1 MNLNTANLAKLQ
13 YSLLAALLMAAI
25 GAGSVYFALDMSK
38 AAKLA
43 RSAAQAERNEFAGKL
58 DRVRSEEREI
68 KQKSAVFAELQKR
81 GVVGE
86 EQRLEWVE
94 LLKDIRDKRRLI
106 DLQYEFAPQRA
117 LEITAAGA
125 PASAY
130 AFYAS
135 SMKMQVKLLHEEDLT
150 RLLGDLRQ
158 QAAALIQIKACKLS
172 RMPRGAGDWSLTAQL
187 QADCL
192 IDWITLRET
201 AGRPGAPK

>member
-1 MNLNTANLAKLQ
+1 MKLTTADLAKLQ
-13 YSLLAALLMAAI
+13 FSLLAALLMAAI
-25 GAGSVYFALDMSK
+25 GAGSVFFSLNLSQ

-43 RSAAQAERNEFAGKL
+43 RTAAQAERNDFAGKL
-58 DRVRSEEREI
+58 DRVRSEEIEI
-68 KQKSAVFAELQKR
+68 KQKSAVFATLEKR

-94 LLKDIRDKRRLI
+94 LLKEIRDKRRLI

-117 LEITAAGA
+117 LDSA

-158 QAAALIQIKACKLS
+158 QAAALIQVKACNVS
-172 RMPRGAGDWSLTAQL
+172 RVPHGVAETGITTQL
-187 QADCL
+187 QAECQ
-192 IDWITLRET
+192 IDWITLREA
-201 AGRPGAPK
+201 AGKQGPMR

>member
-1 MNLNTANLAKLQ
+1 MKLTTADFAKLQ

-25 GAGSVYFALDMSK
+25 GAGSVFFALNQSK
-38 AAKLA
+38 AAKVA
-43 RSAAQAERNEFAGKL
+43 RNAAQAERNEFAGKL

-158 QAAALIQIKACKLS
+158 QAAALIQVKACNVS
-172 RMPRGAGDWSLTAQL
+172 RIAHGAGESSLAAQL

-192 IDWITLRET
+192 IDWITLREA
-201 AGRPGAPK
+201 AGKPGAPR

>member
-1 MNLNTANLAKLQ
+1 MKLKTADLAKLQ
-13 YSLLAALLMAAI
+13 YSLIAALLMAAL
-25 GAGSVYFALDMSK
+25 GAGSVFFSLNMSQ

-43 RSAAQAERNEFAGKL
+43 RNAAQAERNEFAGKL

-81 GVVGE
+81 GVVGD

-106 DLQYEFAPQRA
+106 DLQYEFAPQRP
-117 LEITAAGA
+117 LEIA
-125 PASAY
+125 PAGTPAGAY

-135 SMKMQVKLLHEEDLT
+135 GMKVQLKLLHEEDLT

-158 QAAALIQIKACKLS
+158 QAAALIQVKACNVS
-172 RMPRGAGDWSLTAQL
+172 RVPRGAGDSSVTAQL

-192 IDWITLRET
+192 IDWITLREA
-201 AGRPGAPK
+201 AGKPGTQK